1 MATAIYYS
9 SSTGNT
15 EKSAGRIRK
24 NLSKDIKLVNI
35 SNDGFENIEQ
45 YDKIIFGTNTWG
57 YGDLQDDWERVLK
70 DLKNIDF
77 SGKKVAIYSTGDQE
91 SYPDTF
97 VDSIGILAD
106 VVEAKGAKIV
116 GYTEVEGYN
125 FNESKGQRDGKFI
138 GLAIDDNNQSS
149 LTEERVKKW
158 IETLKGEF

>member
-1 MATAIYYS
+1 MKIGLFYGTTLGAAKVVADLIAK
-9 SSTGNT
+9 
-15 EKSAGRIRK
+15 E
-24 NLSKDIKLVNI
+24 
-35 SNDGFENIEQ
+35 IEVEVF
-45 YDKIIFGTNTWG
+45 DVANGIEELNKFDSLIFGTNTWG

-116 GYTEVEGYN
+116 GYTEVEGY
-125 FNESKGQRDGKFI
+125 K
-138 GLAIDDNNQSS
+138 
-149 LTEERVKKW
+149 
-158 IETLKGEF
+158 

>member
-1 MATAIYYS
+1 
-9 SSTGNT
+9 
-15 EKSAGRIRK
+15 
-24 NLSKDIKLVNI
+24 
-35 SNDGFENIEQ
+35 
-45 YDKIIFGTNTWG
+45 
-57 YGDLQDDWERVLK
+57 
-70 DLKNIDF
+70 LKNIDF